1 MDTARRLWTRY
12 EPIHSTVYFAE
23 EAQAALAAAGYRG
36 YWMRYFALRAAPL
49 GPVGPAVVTAVF
61 YGFAPSRVRRALPD
75 AWSFAA
81 PERALQ
87 ARLAG
92 ADAVLRRVWG
102 EAIGSP
108 ELAEAAALT
117 WEAAQAAEPAGRV
130 LGAANQALPAPDQ
143 PHLRLWQAATTLR
156 EHRGDSHTAAL
167 VAAGIGPVEAHVLK
181 QAAGETDAEL
191 LRTSRNWPDQDWE
204 RARAALAGRGWL
216 DPESG
221 RLTAAGAAAR
231 DETER
236 RTDEAAAGPW
246 AALGPQR
253 TGRLAALLTPL
264 AQAVIDAQ
272 VFPVPNPVGVPAPG

>member
-1 MDTARRLWTRY
+1 MDPARRLWTRY
-12 EPIHSTVYFAE
+12 EPIHSVVYFAA

-49 GPVGPAVVTAVF
+49 GPVGPAVVTAAC
-61 YGFAPSRVRRALPD
+61 YGFAPARVQRALPD
-75 AWSFAA
+75 AWSFAP
-81 PERALQ
+81 PERALE

-102 EAIGSP
+102 DAIGSP
-108 ELAEAAALT
+108 ELAEAAGLA
-117 WEAAQAAEPAGRV
+117 WDAAQAAEPAGRL
-130 LGAANQALPAPDQ
+130 LGAANQALPAPAQ

-156 EHRGDSHTAAL
+156 EHRGDGHIAVL
-167 VAAGIGPVEAHVLK
+167 VAAGIGPVEAHLLK
-181 QAAGETDAEL
+181 QAAGEADAEL
-191 LRTSRNWPDQDWE
+191 LRTSRNWPDEAWD
-204 RARAALAGRGWL
+204 RAQAGLAGRGWL

-253 TGRLAALLTPL
+253 TGRLTALLTPL
-264 AQAVIDAQ
+264 AQALIDGQA
-272 VFPVPNPVGVPAPG
+272 FPVPNPVGVPAPG